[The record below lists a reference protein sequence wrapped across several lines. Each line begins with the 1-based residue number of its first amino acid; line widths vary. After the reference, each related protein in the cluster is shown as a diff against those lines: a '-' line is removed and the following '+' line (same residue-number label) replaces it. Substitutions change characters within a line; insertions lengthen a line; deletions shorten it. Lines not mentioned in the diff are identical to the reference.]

1 MPIATQQE
9 LGITKPIAGID
20 LPKLLA
26 GLEIIAPT
34 RAGTA
39 IASGNLTN
47 GGSIVSEG
55 LTPRLDNQDLE
66 VSFIK
71 VLCPDPSLAS
81 AQTTSIPTCKK

>member
-1 MPIATQQE
+1 M
-9 LGITKPIAGID
+9 GITKPIVGID

-39 IASGNLTN
+39 IASDNLTN

-55 LTPRLDNQDLE
+55 TGFNPTSSSLTNAALPATK
-66 VSFIK
+66 K
-71 VLCPDPSLAS
+71 VVNIFGYFLVDR
-81 AQTTSIPTCKK
+81 I